1 MNDVIADSIT
11 RIRNAA
17 GRRKESTK
25 LVFSKTVEAIL
36 NVLAAKG
43 YIASYKTD
51 EADTR
56 RYIDVFLKYD
66 DSGRSVISEI
76 KRVSKS
82 GRRVYRSASQIK
94 KFKHGY
100 GTIIITTSKGVLSND
115 DAHNLNVGGEVL
127 CTVW

>member
-17 GRRKESTK
+17 GRRKESAK
-25 LVFSKTVEAIL
+25 LVYSKTVEAIL
-36 NVLAAKG
+36 SVLAAKG

-94 KFKHGY
+94 KFKHGH